1 MKILIAVVLILVACF
16 FLFAQGHL
24 TKGFFTKI
32 KDDNKTVVRAVSGKT
47 LSYTTV
53 LTMGGVVVMGYL
65 FVLYAKAF

>member
-16 FLFAQGHL
+16 FLFAQSRL

-32 KDDNKTVVRAVSGKT
+32 KDDNRAVSGKT